1 MLWGNLA
8 RFLGLV
14 LLLFCSPER
23 PKHNLSV
30 SLFRVARTTELS
42 HYISFAHG
50 CPGNKNYCFYHLPGA
65 EVSWVP
71 YKHVMFTWRQTLGC
85 CPPRCQLELR
95 TNIRIHFYFSVH
107 SFCLPPH
114 LIPFWALYLWAT
126 LLSFSSPYLF
136 SGRSCA
142 LWLSASIIVSRR
154 GENQRKKGQGYLCYW
169 FRVMPPVM
177 PHTPETDCLNV
188 ASALLSDGL
197 LAQLL
202 RRGLVEIM
210 WQVETRRV
218 CWDFKW
224 EVPFPHCQWWW
235 HSSEKGGWGW
245 HPGTH
250 LKF

>member
-1 MLWGNLA
+1 MLCLREGRHWD
-8 RFLGLV
+8 
-14 LLLFCSPER
+14 
-23 PKHNLSV
+23 
-30 SLFRVARTTELS
+30 VA
-42 HYISFAHG
+42 
-50 CPGNKNYCFYHLPGA
+50 LPG
-65 EVSWVP
+65 VSWSWGQTSE
-71 YKHVMFTWRQTLGC
+71 FTSTFLC
-85 CPPRCQLELR
+85 
-95 TNIRIHFYFSVH
+95 
-107 SFCLPPH
+107 
-114 LIPFWALYLWAT
+114 IPFAYHPT
-126 LLSFSSPYLF
+126 SSPFEHSTSEQLSCLSAPPYLF

-142 LWLSASIIVSRR
+142 LWLSGSIVVSRR

-177 PHTPETDCLNV
+177 PHTPGTDCLNV

-202 RRGLVEIM
+202 RRRLVEIM